1 MEENQDFNLLPPYLV
16 DSDGAQSP
24 ESQTQRTYGNPRK
37 ANKDNHDNESHH
49 RVHSC
54 YFY

>member
-24 ESQTQRTYGNPRK
+24 ESQTQRT
-37 ANKDNHDNESHH
+37 
-49 RVHSC
+49 
-54 YFY
+54 